1 MYTSIAAC
9 RLCDHT
15 GLQPVLSLGE
25 APLADGL
32 LRPAQLELPEHRF
45 PLGVVFCSHCSLVQ
59 LGETVSP
66 EVLFCREYPYYSSF
80 SDALLRHSR
89 ENAEH
94 LIEWRGLDSSDLV
107 VELASNDGYML
118 RNFSDRGIP
127 VLGIDPA
134 EGPAGVARANGI
146 PTLCAFFDQSLA
158 RRLRAEGQEADVI
171 IANNVL
177 AHVPDL
183 NGFVEGIGI
192 LLKQD
197 GVAVIEVPYIKDLV
211 DHCEFDTI
219 YHEHLCYFSV
229 TALEQLFRRHGL
241 FLNQVKHLPIHGGSL
256 RLFVE
261 YEQNGR
267 ESVERCLELE
277 AREKVNGY
285 EYYRGFS
292 AKVEEIRRSLRELLV
307 KLKQA
312 GKRIAAYGAAAK
324 GSTLINYLD
333 LGTESLDFVVD
344 RNTHKQGLYM
354 PGKRLPIFAP
364 AKLLEEMPDYVLLLS
379 WNFAEEILKQQEEY
393 RSRGGRFI
401 IPVPRPRIV

>member
-1 MYTSIAAC
+1 M
-9 RLCDHT
+9 
-15 GLQPVLSLGE
+15 
-25 APLADGL
+25 
-32 LRPAQLELPEHRF
+32 
-45 PLGVVFCSHCSLVQ
+45 
-59 LGETVSP
+59 
-66 EVLFCREYPYYSSF
+66 
-80 SDALLRHSR
+80 RHSR

-192 LLKQD
+192 LLKQN

-261 YEQNGR
+261 HEQNGR
-267 ESVERCLELE
+267 EPVERCLELE

-312 GKRIAAYGAAAK
+312 GKRVAAYGAAAK